1 MRKERRKLVRHT
13 CEGKKVLW
21 I

>member
-1 MRKERRKLVRHT
+1 MRKERSKLVRHT